1 LDVPEA
7 RAAAETVR
15 TSLAGEGYPVFAISA
30 VTGEGVPMLLRAVWE
45 ALQAARAAA
54 PAPAAADFKVFHPTP
69 RDDFRV
75 AREDGVFVVRGR
87 TPERVVAMTD
97 LDSEEGVADLQRRL
111 ARLGVTAAREKAV
124 FQIVSSAR
132 FRSV

>member
-1 LDVPEA
+1 MPE
-7 RAAAETVR
+7 
-15 TSLAGEGYPVFAISA
+15 
-30 VTGEGVPMLLRAVWE
+30 LLRALWA

-54 PAPAAADFKVFHPTP
+54 PAPAPAGFKVFHPTP

-75 AREDGVFVVRGR
+75 TREDGVFVVRGR

-111 ARLGVTAAREKAV
+111 ARLGVTAALEKAGV
-124 FQIVSSAR
+124 QSGDTVR
-132 FRSV
+132 FGKIELEWV